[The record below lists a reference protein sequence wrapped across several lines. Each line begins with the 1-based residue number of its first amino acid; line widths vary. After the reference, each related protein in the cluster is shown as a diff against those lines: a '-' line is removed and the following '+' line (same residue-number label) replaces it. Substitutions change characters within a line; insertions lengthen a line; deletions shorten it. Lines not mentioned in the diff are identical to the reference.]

1 MRLDKFLKVSIIL
14 KRRTV
19 SKELA
24 LHERIE
30 VNGRIVKP
38 SYDVKIDDIIKI
50 TYGTRILTVKVLNVM
65 EYVRKDDA
73 NQMYEIID
81 ESFRKE

>member
-1 MRLDKFLKVSIIL
+1 MK
-14 KRRTV
+14 
-19 SKELA
+19 
-24 LHERIE
+24 

>member
-1 MRLDKFLKVSIIL
+1 M
-14 KRRTV
+14 
-19 SKELA
+19 A

>member
-1 MRLDKFLKVSIIL
+1 MRLDKFLKVSRIL

-19 SKELA
+19 SKELE

-30 VNGRIVKP
+30 FNVRIVKP